1 MPPRPR
7 GTPPQFEIVDDAMAE
22 ILRRKT
28 EAERLA
34 IAFGMWDFA
43 QQMIGANLRRE
54 HPDWS
59 DEEIRRATARRMSH
73 GAV

>member
-1 MPPRPR
+1 MRSDPSRW
-7 GTPPQFEIVDDAMAE
+7 EMVDDAMVA

-34 IAFGMWDFA
+34 IAFDMSRFVRR
-43 QQMIGANLRRE
+43 MIRANLVAE
-54 HPDWS
+54 HPNWPP
-59 DEEIRRATARRMSH
+59 ERVERETARRVSH